1 MPVYTLIP
9 HSTKNNEWQ
18 MAKDGVNITPG
29 TMQYKLT
36 KEIIISLTKNLPISQ
51 SEIDNPHWT
60 FDRHTEENLRK
71 LTPNT
76 PTGRA
81 NEWKLLLVMKT
92 TDNEHGYECM
102 KGALINKTTNQIAL
116 MSCLNKISSA
126 VYKERVVRSMN
137 PDYKICRSKM
147 VAPLLF
153 WHELKN
159 RLLY

>member
-18 MAKDGVNITPG
+18 MAKDGVSTYSRNNAIR
-29 TMQYKLT
+29 KLT
-36 KEIIISLTKNLPISQ
+36 KEIIISLTKDLPISQ

-81 NEWKLLLVMKT
+81 NEWKLLIVMKT
-92 TDNEHGYECM
+92 TENERWIRMYERC
-102 KGALINKTTNQIAL
+102 INQ
-116 MSCLNKISSA
+116 
-126 VYKERVVRSMN
+126 
-137 PDYKICRSKM
+137 
-147 VAPLLF
+147 
-153 WHELKN
+153 
-159 RLLY
+159 

>member
-18 MAKDGVNITPG
+18 MAKDGVGITPG

-92 TDNEHGYECM
+92 TDNEHGVNGM

-116 MSCLNKISSA
+116 MSCLNKVSSA

-147 VAPLLF
+147 VAPLLI
-153 WHELKN
+153 LA
-159 RLLY
+159 